1 MDVDPKFGIESINF
15 SSTKKAIN
23 VSSEHKNHGKE
34 SKTTF
39 SIDTEDIIAIIA
51 GLIALMFAVAMIAG
65 WVPIDKS
72 TIGLASFSGA
82 GAVVAKI
89 IQARNKKKDTSETPA
104 KPEPN
109 KTHQHPHKK
118 KP

>member
-1 MDVDPKFGIESINF
+1 MDDPKFGIESINF

-23 VSSEHKNHGKE
+23 VSTEHKNHGKE

-39 SIDTEDIIAIIA
+39 SIDTEDIIAIFA
-51 GLIALMFAVAMIAG
+51 GLIAVMFGVAMIAG

-82 GAVVAKI
+82 GAVIAKNV
-89 IQARNKKKDTSETPA
+89 QARNKKKDPAEAPA
-104 KPEPN
+104 KPESNKNHQHAHKN
-109 KTHQHPHKK
+109 KT
-118 KP
+118 